1 MIDASLYRRQ
11 QQQRLMPKQ
20 LMSSGTVE
28 GSILFPLMWRPW
40 QLWLPSSSCQGLH
53 IKGNKIE
60 PSTVPA
66 SDPGIGTSVL
76 DNDAVEE
83 RHATLSLAG
92 MAWPSAAAIN
102 LQITGLPHGIAQHA
116 AAT

>member
-1 MIDASLYRRQ
+1 MQ
-11 QQQRLMPKQ
+11 EQ
-20 LMSSGTVE
+20 LMRSGTVE

-40 QLWLPSSSCQGLH
+40 QLWLPGSSCQGLH

-60 PSTVPA
+60 PPTVPA
-66 SDPGIGTSVL
+66 SDPGTGASVL
-76 DNDAVEE
+76 DNDDVEE
-83 RHATLSLAG
+83 RHATLLFAASADLAD

-102 LQITGLPHGIAQHA
+102 HQITGLLHRIAQHA